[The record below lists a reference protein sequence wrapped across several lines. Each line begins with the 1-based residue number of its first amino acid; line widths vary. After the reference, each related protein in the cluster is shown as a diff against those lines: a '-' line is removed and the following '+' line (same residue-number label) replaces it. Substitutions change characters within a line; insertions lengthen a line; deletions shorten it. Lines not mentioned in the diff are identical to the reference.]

1 MKMTETLTSVLT
13 YAFYAAVGLIVL
25 LLLSSALPI
34 PGGIKTF
41 VVQSGS
47 MEPSI
52 KTGGVVVVKP
62 MDSYAV
68 GDVITF
74 GPRTKT
80 KSPTTHRII
89 EVTADGNYV
98 TKGDA
103 NSDQDLRTVSHYE
116 VIGRVLFSLPYLG
129 YAVAAA
135 QKPWGFMIIVVIP
148 AAIIIWEEA
157 GKIWREIK
165 KKQDYKQRVAKR
177 PAPSNSTDPSEIHE
191 VVQFHGTSGAP
202 VKQDSTGEINPGK

>member
-1 MKMTETLTSVLT
+1 MKGTITTLLT
-13 YAFYAAVGLIVL
+13 YGFYLAVAFIVVL
-25 LLLSSALPI
+25 LLASALPI

-52 KTGGVVVVKP
+52 KTGGIVVVKP
-62 MDSYAV
+62 MDSYGV
-68 GDVITF
+68 GDVITY
-74 GPRTKT
+74 GSRSRT

-89 EVTADGNYV
+89 EVTAEGNYV

-103 NSDQDLRTVSHYE
+103 NNDQDLRTISRYE
-116 VIGRVLFSLPYLG
+116 VIGKVLFSLPYVG

-148 AAIIIWEEA
+148 AAIIIWEELQ
-157 GKIWREIK
+157 KIWRELQK
-165 KKQDYKQRVAKR
+165 KKDYKHRTEKR
-177 PAPSNSTDPSEIHE
+177 EET
-191 VVQFHGTSGAP
+191 
-202 VKQDSTGEINPGK
+202 INQGDEKSQA

>member
-1 MKMTETLTSVLT
+1 MKGTITTLLT
-13 YAFYAAVGLIVL
+13 YGFYLAVAFIVAL
-25 LLLSSALPI
+25 LLASALPI
-34 PGGIKTF
+34 PGGVKTF

-62 MDSYAV
+62 MSAYAV

-89 EVTADGNYV
+89 EVKEDGNYV

-103 NSDQDLRTVSHYE
+103 NSDEDLRTVSRYE
-116 VIGRVLFSLPYLG
+116 VIGKVLFSVPYVG

-135 QKPWGFMIIVVIP
+135 QKPWGFVVIVVIP
-148 AAIIIWEEA
+148 AVIIIWEEA
-157 GKIWREIK
+157 GKIWREVK
-165 KKQDYKQRVAKR
+165 KKRDYKERVEKR
-177 PAPSNSTDPSEIHE
+177 SAPLNNESDEKP
-191 VVQFHGTSGAP
+191 QA
-202 VKQDSTGEINPGK
+202 